1 MRELARGWEE
11 RLRAAARTSWSRDV
25 RVGTED
31 GVRFGDVR
39 DALAALDV
47 VRAEAESLRAA
58 SDEADEAREAL
69 AEAQNRIGWYAD
81 QLADVEEQIGGEF
94 ARIAAALDAERVR
107 WVRSALSVP
116 SPDTSSAGF
125 FIRVNLVARGLGV
138 SFDEAVRVYDAARA
152 DGATDAVIAAAI
164 RAACEVKP

>member
-39 DALAALDV
+39 DALAALDA

-58 SDEADEAREAL
+58 SDEADEAREADE
-69 AEAQNRIGWYAD
+69 AERGLLVRRI
-81 QLADVEEQIGGEF
+81 
-94 ARIAAALDAERVR
+94 IAHRGDTLAALPFETLRE
-107 WVRSALSVP
+107 
-116 SPDTSSAGF
+116 
-125 FIRVNLVARGLGV
+125 VARLLG
-138 SFDEAVRVYDAARA
+138 EARR
-152 DGATDAVIAAAI
+152 G
-164 RAACEVKP
+164 